1 MTVITLNHNLIR
13 IVLLLILAVINAAF
27 VLYNTPELKGV
38 QNSTY
43 YRACVWLVLMRGCGF
58 FLFDMLG
65 LFPLPE

>member
-1 MTVITLNHNLIR
+1 MTTIQLDHSLVR
-13 IVLLLILAVINAAF
+13 IILLLILVVINAAF

-43 YRACVWLVLMRGCGF
+43 YRACVWLVLMRGCSF